1 MMRLL
6 NDFRAWLDE
15 SSLWRF
21 VLVIAVLG
29 LAITSIA
36 TIIVQLLNPVPD
48 PVFFAVSTAAA
59 LTAWQ
64 TWVRHRDR
72 AERR

>member
-1 MMRLL
+1 VMRLL
-6 NDFRAWLDE
+6 NDFRVWLDE
-15 SSLWRF
+15 SPLWRF

-29 LAITSIA
+29 LAVTSIA
-36 TIIVQLLNPVPD
+36 TIIVQLLSPVPD

-64 TWVRHRDR
+64 AWVRHRDR

>member
-1 MMRLL
+1 MRLL
-6 NDFRAWLDE
+6 NDFRVWLDE
-15 SSLWRF
+15 SPLWRF
-21 VLVIAVLG
+21 VLVIAALG
-29 LAITSIA
+29 LAITSIV
-36 TIIVQLLNPVPD
+36 TVFVQLVNPVPD

>member
-1 MMRLL
+1 MRLL
-6 NDFRAWLDE
+6 NDFRVWLDE
-15 SSLWRF
+15 SPLWRF

-29 LAITSIA
+29 LAVTSIA
-36 TIIVQLLNPVPD
+36 TIIVQLLSPVPD
-48 PVFFAVSTAAA
+48 PDFSAVSTAAA